1 MLNFAKI
8 KYQKGV
14 SLVEILVTT
23 LILGIGLLGVAAL
36 QISGISSNLEGFYTS
51 QATSLAEELAT
62 RMRSSKVVT
71 MIPTSNGR
79 TNIPYGTYLN
89 NYLLDANPI
98 VCAAMPTNCRSNGAV
113 PAVCNMQTLA
123 TFDLQDICWTAE
135 QTLPDSEV
143 RVVNDGN
150 RMSIV
155 IDWASTAAR
164 KDLGEIGNVNAS
176 CFAIT
181 GNADRN
187 CILMELVP

>member
-1 MLNFAKI
+1 MLNFAKV

-14 SLVEILVTT
+14 SLIEILVTT

-36 QISGISSNLEGFYTS
+36 QISGVSSNLEGFYTS

-79 TNIPYGTYLN
+79 TNIPYADYLDA
-89 NYLLDANPI
+89 YLLNADPVVCPNLPI
-98 VCAAMPTNCRSNGAV
+98 NCRSDGGIPV
-113 PAVCNMQTLA
+113 DCDMQTLA

-135 QTLPDSEV
+135 QTLPDPEV
-143 RVVNDGN
+143 RVVNTGN

-164 KDLGEIGNVNAS
+164 QDLGEIGNVNSS
-176 CFAIT
+176 CALIT
-181 GNADRN
+181 LNNDRN

>member
-1 MLNFAKI
+1 MLNFAKV

-79 TNIPYGTYLN
+79 TNIPYGDYLA
-89 NYLLDANPI
+89 NYLLDADPV
-98 VCAAMPTNCRSNGAV
+98 VCPNLPTNCRSNGAV
-113 PAVCNMQTLA
+113 PAVCDMQTLA

-135 QTLPDSEV
+135 QTLPDPEV

-155 IDWASTAAR
+155 IDWASTSAR
-164 KDLGEIGNVNAS
+164 KDLGEISNVNAS
-176 CFAIT
+176 CAVIT